1 MFEPYRA
8 KRASRCLVVCD
19 DSLDRAVFFAM
30 VLFSSDKLRFCEATV
45 NEKKAI
51 NELKVNTLG
60 KIFFATLAAWLVG
73 KVVSTK
79 IRGSREEVEAVGNA
93 LAASKIFQDELN
105 RSGATVDSVIQK
117 LNIKHM
123 SASEFERTLGVPWPL

>member
-1 MFEPYRA
+1 
-8 KRASRCLVVCD
+8 
-19 DSLDRAVFFAM
+19 
-30 VLFSSDKLRFCEATV
+30 V